1 MLKLDIR
8 DITPQLEPTKK
19 CVGLDVGLKDLDAD
33 SNGNT
38 VEPPKYYRKAEKRL
52 NKLNR
57 RKSKKFRKN
66 KKQSNNYK
74 KASQKYALGTFKS
87 K

>member
-38 VEPPKYYRKAEKRL
+38 VEPPKYYRKVLSKI
-52 NKLNR
+52 
-57 RKSKKFRKN
+57 RK
-66 KKQSNNYK
+66 
-74 KASQKYALGTFKS
+74 TP
-87 K
+87 

>member
-38 VEPPKYYRKAEKRL
+38 VEPPKYYRKSEKRL

-57 RKSKKFRKN
+57 RKSKKFNRRQ
-66 KKQSNNYK
+66 KQSITTK
-74 KASQKYALGTFKS
+74 KLDKS
-87 K
+87 TPRDILK